1 MPSNSNEAHSAQPSL
16 IGALIRAMRPKQW
29 AKNALLFAA
38 LVFSLN
44 YDNQALL
51 LRTLAGFG
59 CFCLISSVGYIYND
73 IRDRDADAL
82 HPRKKNRPI
91 ASGDLPVRL
100 AIVQMIVMSIVG
112 FTGALCLSPEFA
124 TIAGAYFVTTLSYS
138 LFFKDHVIIDVMVIA
153 AGFLWRAVAGA
164 VVIDVALSPW
174 LLLCTGFLAL
184 FLGFNKRRG
193 ELSLLDDGAEA
204 HRRNLAEYT
213 PALLDEYQGLTTSG
227 TVISYALYTVLA
239 SPTHWLLLT
248 LPYVLYGIFRYIYLV
263 QVKNEGGAPT
273 ETLYKDRPILM
284 TCILYMITVIVILA
298 WAPPREV
305 PLSAASPVA
314 TTPLSNALGAPE
326 QSDHP
331 VQLRKQQEG

>member
-1 MPSNSNEAHSAQPSL
+1 MPSNSNGAAPAQSSL
-16 IGALIRAMRPKQW
+16 IGSLIRAMRPKQW

-44 YDNQALL
+44 YDNQTLAL
-51 LRTLAGFG
+51 RALAGFG

-73 IRDRDADAL
+73 IRDRAADAL
-82 HPRKKNRPI
+82 HPKKKKRPI
-91 ASGDLPVRL
+91 ASGALPIRL
-100 AIVQMIVMSIVG
+100 AIIQMIVMAIVG
-112 FTGALCLSPEFA
+112 FSFALCLSPEFA
-124 TIAGAYFVTTLSYS
+124 TVAGAYFITTLSYS
-138 LFFKDHVIIDVMVIA
+138 LFFKDHVIIDVMMIA

-193 ELSLLDDGAEA
+193 ELSLLEDGAEA

-213 PALLDEYQGLTTSG
+213 PDLLDEYQGLTTSG

-273 ETLYKDRPILM
+273 ETLYKDRPILL
-284 TCILYMITVIVILA
+284 TCILYMITVIAILA
-298 WAPPREV
+298 WAPLREE
-305 PLSAASPVA
+305 PSPAQSPAAANQSSTIPD
-314 TTPLSNALGAPE
+314 APE

-331 VQLRKQQEG
+331 VQLQRQQEG